1 MKTNCISKTKSNFAG
16 IHYTMNHTA
25 KMDGVISLS
34 TDINT
39 NPICQGRRKIEG
51 SICSLC
57 FSAKMWDDEKG
68 QYRKVNKAFK
78 ANTEILC
85 NRLLDDSEIPLIDS
99 VKFPLFRF
107 EAFAD
112 LQSVTQV
119 LNYFKIARKN
129 SKVRFALWTK
139 NPGFIAKAVSIVD
152 VPKNLQIVLSSMG
165 LNKPSNGNRFPFV
178 NKVFTVYDEETIA
191 RDGVNINCGAKSC
204 KGCQICYK
212 PNPKGVDVM
221 QVRERVK

>member
-1 MKTNCISKTKSNFAG
+1 MKANITKTKSNFGG
-16 IHYTMNHTA
+16 IHYTTNHTA
-25 KMDGVISLS
+25 KMEGVASLS
-34 TDINT
+34 TDINS

-68 QYRKVNKAFK
+68 QYRRVNKAFK
-78 ANTEILC
+78 TNTEILC
-85 NRLLDDSEIPLIDS
+85 NRLLKDEEIPYIDS
-99 VKFPLFRF
+99 KVFPLFRF

-129 SKVRFALWTK
+129 PQVRFALWTK
-139 NPGFIAKAVSIVD
+139 NPGFISKALNLVD

-165 LNKPSNGNRFPFV
+165 LNKPSNGERFPFV
-178 NKVFTVYDEETIA
+178 NKVFTVYDDATIE
-191 RDGVNINCGAKSC
+191 RENISINCGARSC

>member
-1 MKTNCISKTKSNFAG
+1 MKSQLSKTKNTFGG
-16 IHYTMNHTA
+16 IHYTTSHTA
-25 KMDGVISLS
+25 KMEGVISLS

-57 FSAKMWDDEKG
+57 FSAKMWDDLRG
-68 QYRKVNKAFK
+68 QYRKGNKAFK
-78 ANTEILC
+78 TNTEILC
-85 NRLLDDSEIPLIDS
+85 HRLLEDFEIPCIDAT
-99 VKFPLFRF
+99 KFPLFRF

-129 SKVRFALWTK
+129 PKVRFALWTK
-139 NPGFIAKAVSIVD
+139 NPGFISKALNLVD

-165 LNKPSNGNRFPFV
+165 LNRPSNGSRFPFV
-178 NKVFTVYDEETIA
+178 NKVFTVYDDETIA
-191 RDGVNINCGAKSC
+191 REGVEINCGARSC
-204 KGCQICYK
+204 KGCQICYN

>member
-1 MKTNCISKTKSNFAG
+1 MKANISKSKSNFAN
-16 IHYTMNHTA
+16 IHYTTNHTA
-25 KMDGVISLS
+25 KMEGVISLS
-34 TDINT
+34 TDINS

-68 QYRKVNKAFK
+68 QYRKGNKAFK
-78 ANTEILC
+78 TNTEILC
-85 NRLLDDSEIPLIDS
+85 NRLLKDEEIPYIDS
-99 VKFPLFRF
+99 KVFPLFRF

-119 LNYFKIARKN
+119 INYFKIARKN
-129 SKVRFALWTK
+129 PKVRFALWTK
-139 NPGFIAKAVSIVD
+139 NPGFISKALLLVD

-165 LNKPSNGNRFPFV
+165 LNKPSNGERFPFV
-178 NKVFTVYDEETIA
+178 NKVFTVYDDETIA
-191 RDGVNINCGAKSC
+191 REGVNINCGARSC

-212 PNPKGVDVM
+212 PNPKGVDVL

>member
-1 MKTNCISKTKSNFAG
+1 MKSQISKTKSNFAN
-16 IHYTMNHTA
+16 IHYTTNHTA
-25 KMDGVISLS
+25 KMEGLISLS
-34 TDINT
+34 TDINL

-57 FSAKMWDDEKG
+57 FSAKMWDDNNG
-68 QYRKVNKAFK
+68 QYRKGNKAFK
-78 ANTEILC
+78 TNTEILC
-85 NRLLDDSEIPLIDS
+85 NRLLDNSEIPYIDAE
-99 VKFPLFRF
+99 KYPLFRF

-129 SKVRFALWTK
+129 PKVRFALWTK
-139 NPGFIAKAVSIVD
+139 NPGFISKALLLVD

-178 NKVFTVYDEETIA
+178 NKVFTVYDNETIEKE
-191 RDGVNINCGAKSC
+191 NISINCGAKSC

>member
-1 MKTNCISKTKSNFAG
+1 MKANITKSKSNFCG
-16 IHYTMNHTA
+16 IHYTTNHTA
-25 KMDGVISLS
+25 KMEGVISLS
-34 TDINT
+34 TDINS

-57 FSAKMWDDEKG
+57 FSAKMWDDVNG

-78 ANTEILC
+78 TNTEILC
-85 NRLLDDSEIPLIDS
+85 NRILKDEEIPYINSKD
-99 VKFPLFRF
+99 FPLFRF

-119 LNYFKIARKN
+119 INYFKIARKN
-129 SKVRFALWTK
+129 PSVRFALWTK
-139 NPGFIAKAVSIVD
+139 NPGFISKALLLVD

-165 LNKPSNGNRFPFV
+165 LNKPSNGERFPFV
-178 NKVFTVYDEETIA
+178 NKVFTVYDDATIA
-191 RDGVNINCGAKSC
+191 REGIDINCGARSC

-212 PNPKGVDVM
+212 PNPKGVDVL